1 MTPRDDGHG
10 PTANK
15 PRAADEPSPSLAKIT
30 ADWLADRRVTARGDT
45 QRTEQAYRNDLALVA
60 ERILRSQGRT
70 DDAGFAMSRLSIAA
84 FDVAS
89 VRGALA
95 QLAADG
101 YAEATRARVT
111 STVRGLYR
119 WLTETG
125 LIDGDPSARLPR
137 WRARERLP
145 SAFSVD
151 ELRSILAAAA
161 TPDPAAKPAVRWPR
175 RDRALVAVLAGSG
188 IRASEC
194 VGLAV
199 SALTR
204 NPASRLRVHGKG
216 GKTRTVPVPQEVVDA
231 VDDYLADRGEK
242 LTSPGPHDP
251 LFVRTNGRALTRQS
265 LYYLVDR
272 WAARAGVDRP
282 DGEAV
287 HAFRHTY
294 ARGLVDNGVPVTA
307 VQQLLGHAGLNTTQ
321 VYLRMTGS
329 GLHDAVQAAE
339 IRSLLRDVNVH
350 VSPTGVDP
358 STGENGQRP
367 SRR

>member
-1 MTPRDDGHG
+1 M
-10 PTANK
+10 
-15 PRAADEPSPSLAKIT
+15 
-30 ADWLADRRVTARGDT
+30 TARGDT
-45 QRTEQAYRNDLALVA
+45 QRTEQAYRNDLVLVA
-60 ERILRSQGRT
+60 ERILLAAGRGQ
-70 DDAGFAMSRLSIAA
+70 DVDFALSRLSVAD
-84 FDVAS
+84 FDVTG

-101 YAEATRARVT
+101 YAAATRARVT

-119 WLTETG
+119 WMAETG
-125 LIDGDPSARLPR
+125 VIDADPSARLPR
-137 WRARERLP
+137 GRARERLP
-145 SAFSVD
+145 SAFSAE
-151 ELRSILAAAA
+151 ELRSILAAAS
-161 TPDPAAKPAVRWPR
+161 TPDPDAKPAVRWPC

-194 VGLAV
+194 VGLAC

-204 NPASRLRVHGKG
+204 HPAGRLRVHGKG
-216 GKTRTVPVPQEVVDA
+216 GKPRAVPIPSEVVGA
-231 VDDYLADRGEK
+231 VDDYLDDRKDK
-242 LTSPGPHDP
+242 LAEPGPHEP

-272 WAARAGVDRP
+272 WAARAGVPRP

-294 ARGLVDNGVPVTA
+294 ARGLVDNGVPVSA

-321 VYLRMTGS
+321 VYLKMTAS

-339 IRSLLRDVNVH
+339 IRSLLRTVDVQ
-350 VSPTGVDP
+350 PD
-358 STGENGQRP
+358 
-367 SRR
+367 

>member
-1 MTPRDDGHG
+1 MSPRGATP
-10 PTANK
+10 
-15 PRAADEPSPSLAKIT
+15 
-30 ADWLADRRVTARGDT
+30 

-60 ERILRSQGRT
+60 ERILRAAGRT
-70 DDAGFAMSRLSIAA
+70 DDAGFALSRLTVADL
-84 FDVAS
+84 DVAA
-89 VRGALA
+89 VRAALA

-101 YAEATRARVT
+101 YAVATRARVT

-119 WLTETG
+119 WLAETG
-125 LIDGDPSARLPR
+125 VIEGDPSARLPR

-145 SAFSVD
+145 SAFSAE
-151 ELRSILAAAA
+151 ELRSILAAAS
-161 TPDPAAKPAVRWPR
+161 TPDPDAKPAVRWPR

-194 VGLAV
+194 VGLAC

-204 NPASRLRVHGKG
+204 QPAARLRVHGKG
-216 GKTRTVPVPQEVVDA
+216 GKSRTVPVPGEVVGA
-231 VDDYLADRGEK
+231 VDDYLDERRDK
-242 LTSPGPHDP
+242 LSGPGPHDL

-272 WAARAGVDRP
+272 WAARAGVQRP

-294 ARGLVDNGVPVTA
+294 ARGLVDNGVPVSA

-321 VYLRMTGS
+321 VYLRMTAS

-339 IRSLLRDVNVH
+339 IRSLLRDVDVH
-350 VSPTGVDP
+350 GGTDSVRRTRA
-358 STGENGQRP
+358 QRWS
-367 SRR
+367 SR

>member
-1 MTPRDDGHG
+1 MAHR
-10 PTANK
+10 
-15 PRAADEPSPSLAKIT
+15 
-30 ADWLADRRVTARGDT
+30 
-45 QRTEQAYRNDLALVA
+45 
-60 ERILRSQGRT
+60 
-70 DDAGFAMSRLSIAA
+70 
-84 FDVAS
+84 
-89 VRGALA
+89 
-95 QLAADG
+95 
-101 YAEATRARVT
+101 
-111 STVRGLYR
+111 
-119 WLTETG
+119 TG

-145 SAFSVD
+145 SAFSAD
-151 ELRSILAAAA
+151 ELRSILAAAS
-161 TPDPAAKPAVRWPR
+161 TPDPDAKPAVRWPR

-194 VGLAV
+194 AGLAV

-204 NPASRLRVHGKG
+204 NPASRLRCTAR

-242 LTSPGPHDP
+242 LTSPGPQDP

-272 WAARAGVDRP
+272 WAARAGVERP

-307 VQQLLGHAGLNTTQ
+307 VQQLLGHAGLT
-321 VYLRMTGS
+321 RP
-329 GLHDAVQAAE
+329 
-339 IRSLLRDVNVH
+339 RS
-350 VSPTGVDP
+350 TYG
-358 STGENGQRP
+358 
-367 SRR
+367 